1 MDDYQLGELVAHT
14 YSAYQIALD
23 LQLRHEQREYERLR
37 KARQRANAA
46 TQTDSAAKREL
57 RSA

>member
-46 TQTDSAAKREL
+46 TQTDSGPALTRRTA
-57 RSA
+57 

>member
-1 MDDYQLGELVAHT
+1 MDDYQLGEMVAHM
-14 YSAYQIALD
+14 YSAYQIALN
-23 LQLRHEQREYERLR
+23 LQRLHEQRDYERLR

-46 TQTDSAAKREL
+46 TQTDDAPQREL